1 VADTEQAISRLRVA
15 YSYCE
20 QFAKFKRPD
29 YIFDPAEFNDASD
42 ALSLAAKN
50 VDDALEADPF
60 ATLPVEDKYGRR
72 DMSIDEITAEVSLLQ
87 GILFTHPKN
96 VDEFVAMG
104 LESLRKS
111 ISHRPFPLA
120 YLKLAETLIRGSRR
134 DEAITALRNGLDH
147 FAADLDLRQ
156 LQDRLDRDPTLGAA
170 TPPAAQF
177 PWGSVSIVAGV
188 GMMVFGLFVGLT
200 QVAPAA
206 LILGSGLCLVLFGVW
221 RWKSGGLGA
230 RA

>member
-1 VADTEQAISRLRVA
+1 MADTEQAISRLRVE

-29 YIFDPAEFNDASD
+29 YIFDPAEFNVASD

-120 YLKLAETLIRGSRR
+120 YLKLAETLIRGGRR
-134 DEAITALRNGLDH
+134 DEAITALRTGSITSRRTSTCGRCRNGSI
-147 FAADLDLRQ
+147 ANRTPGG
-156 LQDRLDRDPTLGAA
+156 RP
-170 TPPAAQF
+170 PPARQC
-177 PWGSVSIVAGV
+177 PGGS
-188 GMMVFGLFVGLT
+188 
-200 QVAPAA
+200 
-206 LILGSGLCLVLFGVW
+206 
-221 RWKSGGLGA
+221 
-230 RA
+230 